1 MQVAC
6 NDALVRFVAVQG
18 GWCVLANLLA
28 PAHVA
33 DMSITETDRTLIAAV
48 FEQAALRGWSD
59 VSIAD
64 AARSAG
70 IPLGEARA
78 RMPGRGAVLM
88 RFGLMADQAALAGV
102 SMSETPRERLFDIVM
117 ARFDALQQHRA
128 GVLSLLAALRTDPGT
143 SLLLYGATLR
153 SMKWLLDGAGIPA
166 AGIVGSL
173 RIHGLLALWL
183 YALRAW
189 EADESADLSSTMA
202 AVDRGLDRAI
212 QAENMLP
219 GQHVGASGAPMSPAE
234 AAAEVFE
241 EAGMT
246 GSEADSSEAPNS
258 PDLPLASPF
267 PGPESPTT

>member
-1 MQVAC
+1 
-6 NDALVRFVAVQG
+6 
-18 GWCVLANLLA
+18 
-28 PAHVA
+28 
-33 DMSITETDRTLIAAV
+33 MSITETDRTLIAAV

-70 IPLGEARA
+70 VPVGEARA

-88 RFGLMADQAALAGV
+88 RFGVMADQAALANV
-102 SMSETPRERLFDIVM
+102 SMGESPRERLFDIVM
-117 ARFDALQQHRA
+117 ARFDVLQQHRA
-128 GVLSLLAALRTDPGT
+128 GMLSLLAALRTDPGT
-143 SLLLYGATLR
+143 SLLLHGATLR

-166 AGIVGSL
+166 TGIVGNL

-189 EADESADLSSTMA
+189 EGDESADLSATMA

-219 GQHVGASGAPMSPAE
+219 GQHIGISGAPMSPAE

-246 GSEADSSEAPNS
+246 GDEAAPNEAPDA
-258 PDLPLASPF
+258 PDLPLAPPSQD
-267 PGPESPTT
+267 PESPVT